1 MSDDASSTT
10 KSVRMKSVALGLA
23 LFVLISFVLKA
34 ASSITLPLAISF
46 FLFLILN
53 PMVNKMEQNR
63 VPRWAAILVVILIL
77 ILFFVLLFF
86 FLTVAIN
93 SFINRVPKYFSR
105 FDEIFGGIGEA
116 IGPALGLT
124 PGSGLTELVDWKTML
139 INAVTAASGSI
150 ITIVSMSI
158 LIFIFVLFL
167 LLERQSLIPKFK
179 VALPSRGGMRV
190 AIMFERINRQVSRY
204 LVVKAVISSIT
215 GVMFYL
221 GSLAV
226 GLDFAIIWGVLAVLF
241 NFIPNI
247 GSIIITLLTVAMAVL
262 QFFPDYARILYVALI
277 MSMIQLVMGNIL
289 DPRFQGNQLNL
300 SPFII
305 LVSLAFWGYIW
316 GIMGMFLAVP
326 IMSVIQIFC
335 SNVKVL
341 KPIAIMISSGK
352 RYRSQIREEDR
363 RRRERYER
371 MREER
376 RERRRNGKVQQ

>member
-1 MSDDASSTT
+1 MIGETSDAEKTDRT
-10 KSVRMKSVALGLA
+10 KRIAVSIA

-53 PMVNKMEQNR
+53 PMVNKMEQHR
-63 VPRWAAILVVILIL
+63 VPRWLAILFAILIL
-77 ILFFVLLFF
+77 IFFFVLLFF
-86 FLTVAIN
+86 FLSVTIN
-93 SFINRVPKYFSR
+93 SFVNQVPKYFTR
-105 FDEIFGGIGEA
+105 FDDIFGGLGET

-124 PGSGLTELVDWKTML
+124 PGTGLSEMLDWRSIFINLVTS
-139 INAVTAASGSI
+139 VSGSLVNFI
-150 ITIVSMSI
+150 SMSV

-179 VALPSRGGMRV
+179 VALPSRSGMRV
-190 AIMFERINRQVSRY
+190 AIMFERINRQISRY
-204 LVVKAVISSIT
+204 LVVKSIISLVT
-215 GVMFYL
+215 GVLFYL

-247 GSIIITLLTVAMAVL
+247 GSIIITFLVVGMSFL
-262 QFFPDYARILYVALI
+262 QFFPDFARIIYVALI

-326 IMSVIQIFC
+326 IMSIVQIFC
-335 SNVKVL
+335 TNVKSL
-341 KPIAIMISSGK
+341 RPIAVFISSGK
-352 RYRSQIREEDR
+352 RYRAQIREEER
-363 RRRERYER
+363 RRKARFQR

-376 RERRRNGKVQQ
+376 REQKKQNKSR